1 MYLSSNHSRDV
12 RKGKG
17 NLGRRGGRTKTAA
30 IRRKTSIPHDVFLE
44 TILPMMPQ
52 PAFEKRI
59 LKAVKTRNLRDLY
72 GLVGRTATTVPSYL
86 TCNANYTKVA
96 GFSIMLP
103 VLQKLGFQLGPNIFA
118 AAAKKGDIHLLNWLK
133 RHNCPWDDMTFYYA
147 VQNGNLSNLKWL
159 KDNNCPWSEGTF
171 IIAATK
177 GDIDILK
184 WLKEN
189 GCPWDKRTFLNA
201 AEHGNLSNMKW
212 LKDNG
217 CPWCGLTFIA
227 AVEHGDICNM
237 KWLKENGCPW
247 RYERAFATAAK
258 QCNINVF
265 KWLKEIS
272 CPWDEKTFTN
282 AKIRGNLEIMAWLR
296 MNLI

>member
-118 AAAKKGDIHLLNWLK
+118 AAAKKRGYPSFELVE
-133 RHNCPWDDMTFYYA
+133 A
-147 VQNGNLSNLKWL
+147 SQLSV
-159 KDNNCPWSEGTF
+159 GRY
-171 IIAATK
+171 
-177 GDIDILK
+177 DIL
-184 WLKEN
+184 LR
-189 GCPWDKRTFLNA
+189 C
-201 AEHGNLSNMKW
+201 AEWESFESKV
-212 LKDNG
+212 
-217 CPWCGLTFIA
+217 A
-227 AVEHGDICNM
+227 Q
-237 KWLKENGCPW
+237 
-247 RYERAFATAAK
+247 R
-258 QCNINVF
+258 
-265 KWLKEIS
+265 
-272 CPWDEKTFTN
+272 
-282 AKIRGNLEIMAWLR
+282 
-296 MNLI
+296 